1 MNRYYAQRL
10 SAQRLRRVYEL
21 APLRVRRYL
30 AAEID
35 FVRSNLPATGRV
47 LDLGC
52 GYGRVI
58 AELLR
63 PGIEVVGVDNA
74 FASLLE
80 GHREL
85 AGHNGWHL
93 ALMDAGRLALA
104 DGVFDRVL
112 CIQNGLSAFK
122 VDPVLLIQEAI
133 RVTRT
138 GGLILFSTYAQR
150 FWDHRM
156 NWFQI
161 QADHGLLG
169 EIDPQRTGNG
179 KIVCRDGFQATT
191 HTPEDFRFLMDR
203 VGRPCRIEEV
213 DGSSLFCLVTVA

>member
-21 APLRVRRYL
+21 APPRVRQYL

-35 FVRSNLPATGRV
+35 FVRRHLPATGRV

-52 GYGRVI
+52 GYGRVMGS
-58 AELLR
+58 LLR

-74 FASLLE
+74 LESLLE
-80 GHREL
+80 GCREL
-85 AGHNGWHL
+85 AGLSAWHL

-104 DGVFDRVL
+104 DGAFDRVL

-122 VDPVLLIQEAI
+122 VDPVILIREAM
-133 RVTRT
+133 RVTRP
-138 GGLILFSTYAQR
+138 GGLIMFSTYAER
-150 FWDHRM
+150 FWDHRLH
-156 NWFQI
+156 WFQL

-169 EIDPQRTGNG
+169 EIDHQRTGNG
-179 KIVCRDGFQATT
+179 KIICRDGFEATT
-191 HTPEDFRFLMDR
+191 HTPEDFKSLMGR
-203 VGRPCRIEEV
+203 VGRPCSIEEV
-213 DGSSLFCLVTVA
+213 DGSSLFCLVPID

>member
-1 MNRYYAQRL
+1 MNRYYAQCL

-21 APLRVRRYL
+21 APARVRRYL

-35 FVRSNLPATGRV
+35 FVRRNLPASGRV

-58 AELLR
+58 AELLG
-63 PGIEVVGVDNA
+63 PQIEVVGVDNA

-85 AGHNGWHL
+85 AGRNGWHL

-122 VDPVLLIQEAI
+122 VDPVVLIQEAI
-133 RVTRT
+133 RVTRP
-138 GGLILFSTYAQR
+138 GGLILFSTYARR
-150 FWDHRM
+150 FWDHRL

-161 QADHGLLG
+161 QADNGLLG
-169 EIDPQRTGNG
+169 EIDHQRTGNG

-191 HTPEDFRFLMDR
+191 HTPEDFKSLMDR
-203 VGRPCRIEEV
+203 VGRPCRIQEV